1 MNLTDILPLNGD
13 DLHKLVHHDNVPM
26 KEHIK
31 SRVARLRPFEAYLSK
46 CFHECGTAT
55 GDPETEF
62 KVSMVTIC
70 MIDIMI
76 EEYSK
81 RAPL

>member
-13 DLHKLVHHDNVPM
+13 DLHKLIHRNEPP
-26 KEHIK
+26 ERK
-31 SRVARLRPFEAYLSK
+31 SIDARTKRLKPFEDYIKK
-46 CFHECGTAT
+46 CFLECGTCT
-55 GDPETEF
+55 DNPQEEY
-62 KVSMVTIC
+62 KISMVTIC